1 MLSKGIESLEV
12 KTNLNFKANLSVL
25 VVRRLLKGSENFEDS
40 KESVCF
46 LIMVLGTRGRYEAT

>member
-1 MLSKGIESLEV
+1 M

-46 LIMVLGTRGRYEAT
+46 LIMVLGTRSRYEAT